1 MNARTLTAKYEVDDC
16 SLEMIV
22 HLPPEYPLKL
32 VSVEGGRRTGV
43 SEAQWRSWLLSAQ
56 MIMASPSGSL
66 LDAVLMWKQNIE
78 KRFSGVEPCAI
89 CYATISGDDATL
101 PAKTCRTCAQKFHN
115 GCLVIL
121 FFPYLQNVHVILTNR
136 KTQFK
141 WFKSSGSSTC
151 PLCRNLF

>member
-1 MNARTLTAKYEVDDC
+1 
-16 SLEMIV
+16 MIV
-22 HLPPEYPLKL
+22 HLPQEYPLKL

-115 GCLVIL
+115 GCLVSPP
-121 FFPYLQNVHVILTNR
+121 FFLSAKCARDSDKQ
-136 KTQFK
+136 K
-141 WFKSSGSSTC
+141 KSSNGSKAVAQAPARSVEMYS
-151 PLCRNLF
+151 R